1 MGSIPITCFLNSVFC
16 CKYGKNRS
24 FFFRFGGILGA
35 LSFLYHIFYV
45 RISSYYIIWHFVLYP
60 YFSKSF
66 YIPEIIKPWGGS
78 RINMIRDIT
87 QLVSPHPEPPS
98 KDCHFDRS
106 LTCSLNHSLFQEE
119 QGPCGALVSSQRV
132 ISSLLPPTIPRLR
145 TLIGKT
151 GYVLQ
156 LLSQDPEPP
165 LKDSC
170 FFTASSKLCQRNK
183 YYLGKLS
190 KT

>member
-1 MGSIPITCFLNSVFC
+1 
-16 CKYGKNRS
+16 
-24 FFFRFGGILGA
+24 
-35 LSFLYHIFYV
+35 
-45 RISSYYIIWHFVLYP
+45 
-60 YFSKSF
+60 
-66 YIPEIIKPWGGS
+66 
-78 RINMIRDIT
+78 MIRDIT

-190 KT
+190 KTQQSLAKLSKAQQNLAKLSKTQQSQQNLAKLANVAVNVNVNVNDTNTNNNYMYMLVVT